1 MRIFKLA
8 AVLILW
14 AASFI
19 LNEVALRSLAPL
31 TVVAARWMVTAL
43 VLLAWLAWRGETARF
58 AAAVRTDGRGLL
70 AVALFGVPLLYGLQ
84 ISGQARTTAMNT
96 GLLANTVPVFTALL
110 ALIWLH
116 QRLRWTGWAGIA
128 LALIGAWVISAGGL
142 RVQIN
147 QTTALGDLLVLLS
160 SLAGALYFVLGSR
173 WLRTYPPL
181 LVTAAVAV
189 LGAAMLLPLALWTNT
204 GSVWTWPAALAVL
217 TLGLGPGLLAN
228 LWWWETVTWLGAP
241 RAAVYIYLI
250 PLLTMLL
257 AALLLHEQLAPAQV
271 IGAALLLGGV
281 WLAERT

>member
-128 LALIGAWVISAGGL
+128 LALVGAWVISAGGL

-189 LGAAMLLPLALWTNT
+189 LGAAMLLPLALWTDT

-257 AALLLHEQLAPAQV
+257 AALLLHEQLTSAQV

>member
-128 LALIGAWVISAGGL
+128 LALVGAWVISAGGL

-189 LGAAMLLPLALWTNT
+189 LGAAMLLPLALWTDT

-257 AALLLHEQLAPAQV
+257 AALLLHEQLTPAQV

>member
-1 MRIFKLA
+1 MRILKLA

-31 TVVAARWMVTAL
+31 SVAAARWTVTAL
-43 VLLAWLAWRGETARF
+43 VLLAWLAWRGEMARF
-58 AAAVRTDGRGLL
+58 AAALRTDGRGLL

-110 ALIWLH
+110 ALVWLR
-116 QRLRWTGWAGIA
+116 QRLHWTGWAGIA
-128 LALIGAWVISAGGL
+128 LALVGAWIISAGGV

-189 LGAAMLLPLALWTNT
+189 LGAAMLLPLALWTDT

-217 TLGLGPGLLAN
+217 ALGLGPGLLAN
-228 LWWWETVTWLGAP
+228 LWWWETVAWLGAP

-257 AALLLHEQLAPAQV
+257 AALLLHEQLAPTQAL
-271 IGAALLLGGV
+271 GAVLLLGGV

>member
-128 LALIGAWVISAGGL
+128 LALVGAWVISAGGL

-189 LGAAMLLPLALWTNT
+189 LGAAMLLPLALWTDT

>member
-1 MRIFKLA
+1 MRILKLA

-31 TVVAARWMVTAL
+31 SVAAARWTVTAL
-43 VLLAWLAWRGETARF
+43 VLLAWLAWRGEMARF
-58 AAAVRTDGRGLL
+58 AAALRTDGRGLL

-110 ALIWLH
+110 ALVWLR
-116 QRLRWTGWAGIA
+116 QRLHWTGWAGIA
-128 LALIGAWVISAGGL
+128 LALVGAWIISAGGL

-173 WLRTYPPL
+173 WLRSYPPL

-189 LGAAMLLPLALWTNT
+189 LGAAMLLPLALWTDT
-204 GSVWTWPAALAVL
+204 GSVWTRSAALAVL
-217 TLGLGPGLLAN
+217 ALGLGPGLLAN
-228 LWWWETVTWLGAP
+228 LWWWETVAWLGAP

-257 AALLLHEQLAPAQV
+257 AALLLHEQLAPAQAL
-271 IGAALLLGGV
+271 GAVLLLGGV